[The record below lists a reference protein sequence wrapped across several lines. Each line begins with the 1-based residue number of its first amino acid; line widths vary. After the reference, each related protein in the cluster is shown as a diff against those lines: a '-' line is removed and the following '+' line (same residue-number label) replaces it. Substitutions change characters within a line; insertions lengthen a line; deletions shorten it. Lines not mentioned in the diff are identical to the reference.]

1 MALEFLAELLALR
14 ILRLAQPGHQPLLLL
29 ALLAHLAQRRLLALP
44 ARVLR
49 LERRDLALARRI
61 LLLEIVVRLAPLEPL
76 NPVELA
82 LEIGEACE
90 VGLVAVPALNVRL
103 EDLVLLGERL
113 ELPALA
119 RERQAHLLELFVRGD
134 QILVH
139 FDKPTDRAGRAL
151 PPEGLCASLLRLARG
166 LGPRPARRVRGRRAA
181 MGGAAMPTHVSPF
194 SSRPGADG
202 GAAQHLAERSAERE
216 ERLDDG

>member
-134 QILVH
+134 QILV
-139 FDKPTDRAGRAL
+139 
-151 PPEGLCASLLRLARG
+151 LLEH
-166 LGPRPARRVRGRRAA
+166 VR
-181 MGGAAMPTHVSPF
+181 
-194 SSRPGADG
+194 ADG
-202 GAAQHLAERSAERE
+202 HLCVLE
-216 ERLDDG
+216 ELEGGGG